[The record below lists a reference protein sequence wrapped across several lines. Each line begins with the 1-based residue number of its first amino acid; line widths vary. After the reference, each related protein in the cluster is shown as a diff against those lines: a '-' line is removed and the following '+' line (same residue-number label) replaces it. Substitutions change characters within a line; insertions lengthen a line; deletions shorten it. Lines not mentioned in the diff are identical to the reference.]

1 MWRGIKTAST
11 LSRGFEE
18 RREAAERRETRR
30 YLWILLSTL
39 AATAAGILAGLI

>member
-1 MWRGIKTAST
+1 LREGDYR
-11 LSRGFEE
+11 LEE